1 MLDVAVTLVCDW
13 PEGDEAA
20 WEARCLSAVRAG
32 VEVTPLAALAGGGAV
47 VEVSVR
53 LTDDAE
59 VHELNRTWRNKDKPT
74 NVLSFPQV
82 QPDLLGVI
90 GNADDGELLLG
101 DIVLARETCAAEAA
115 EKGVALEAYVSH
127 LVVHGTLHLLGYDHL
142 DDDEADRMEDLE
154 RAAMASLGFADPYA
168 SDFRMI
174 DGD

>member
-1 MLDVAVTLVCDW
+1 MLDVAVTLACEW

-20 WEARCLSAVRAG
+20 WEARCLAAVRAG
-32 VEVTPLAALAGGGAV
+32 MEVTPFAAMAGAGGAV
-47 VEVSVR
+47 AEVSVR

-59 VHELNRTWRNKDKPT
+59 VHALNRTWRNKDRPT

-101 DIVLARETCAAEAA
+101 DIVLARETCVAEAA
-115 EKGVALEAYVSH
+115 EKGVALAAYVSH
-127 LVVHGTLHLLGYDHL
+127 LVVHGTLHLLGHDHL

-154 RAAMASLGFADPYA
+154 RAAMASLGLGDPYA
-168 SDFRMI
+168 SDFRLT
-174 DGD
+174 D